1 MSVHL
6 RDFGFEVDENE
17 LKLYLVFS
25 FLDIILFAR
34 PEPGPLLT
42 VRNQLLSF
50 VSIGASEKC
59 MCLTVINVM
68 NSTSV

>member
-42 VRNQLLSF
+42 
-50 VSIGASEKC
+50 I
-59 MCLTVINVM
+59 
-68 NSTSV
+68 